1 MSPDDRSLAG
11 IENPFAD
18 RVMRDAWQEPAS
30 EVTGIHEEVFASCRA
45 GLDAARAGRSDSL
58 LIFGEPG
65 SGKTHV
71 INRLRRSVD
80 ETGGADPGLGS
91 VFVYVR
97 LQTSPSCIWQHVRRC
112 LATDLLRNS
121 HGLSQ
126 LQRLVAHQLAEWPD
140 TDGARHPPSYF
151 ERALR
156 VLPQNGE
163 NEAAASYFDRIS
175 EKVSLSWE
183 LHQVLRRLVQR
194 QHFADAQ
201 GWLRGDSISEAALE
215 RLGLSSDEVQDREQ
229 AARNTVTELCR
240 LAGATLPIV
249 FCFDQIE
256 ALQRRPDDDAAFYA
270 FGHMAADLSD
280 SDPNVFIISCIQTTM
295 RDRLLENVHQ
305 ADLARVFRRRTDLQ
319 PLDLAETRALVMCRL
334 DRVPALATMRVGK
347 PLHPFE
353 EKLLESIPKHKR
365 TPREIMRVC
374 SDRFEALQARSV
386 GGARVEE
393 FLSLELE
400 QRKSRDVPVPD
411 AAKRVALGGLPI
423 IWELARASRM
433 SNDGEEA
440 ELRAPEV
447 AIAVCNETNMRSLAG
462 RLARLRAIG
471 ARPLVIARDE
481 RLPIPRTAKKTR
493 QYLTEL
499 ETNGGRL
506 VMITEAATGALAALY
521 SIISD
526 ARAGDLTHLGET
538 VRETTVS
545 NWLRAA
551 MKTDDA
557 LAPLRDLVD
566 DIASTQGSS
575 CDAVMRDLMA
585 LLDERYVV
593 LVEEAVRELPH
604 SREAL
609 VGVAASAPERIG
621 FLAAAP
627 EILYLRTYP
636 RAEA

>member
-1 MSPDDRSLAG
+1 MSSDEHSLAG

-30 EVTGIHEEVFASCRA
+30 EVTGIHDEVFASCRA
-45 GLDAARAGRSDSL
+45 GLDAARSGRSDSL

-71 INRLRRSVD
+71 INRLRRSLD
-80 ETGGADPGLGS
+80 ETRGADPGFGS

-112 LATDLLRNS
+112 LATDLLRNH

-140 TDGARHPPSYF
+140 GDGVRHSPTFF

-156 VLPQNGE
+156 VLPSNGE

-183 LHQVLRRLVQR
+183 LHQVLRCLVQR

-201 GWLRGDSISEAALE
+201 GWLRGDSLSEAALE
-215 RLGLSSDEVQDREQ
+215 RLGLGVEEAQDREQ

-240 LAGATLPIV
+240 LAGATLPIL

-256 ALQRRPDDDAAFYA
+256 ALQRRVDDDAAFYA

-295 RDRLLENVHQ
+295 RDPLLAAMRQPDRE
-305 ADLARVFRRRTDLQ
+305 RVFRRRIDLQ
-319 PLDLAETRALVMCRL
+319 PLELPHMRQLVICRL
-334 DRVPALATMRVGK
+334 DRVPALAAARVRH
-347 PLHPFE
+347 PLHPFDDAF
-353 EKLLESIPKHKR
+353 LESIPKHKR
-365 TPREIMRVC
+365 TPREIMRIC
-374 SDRFEALQARSV
+374 SDRFEALQALPV
-386 GGARVEE
+386 AGAPLEE
-393 FLSLELE
+393 FLESELE
-400 QRKSRDVPVPD
+400 QRRLRDVPVPD
-411 AAKRVALGGLPI
+411 AARRVALGGLPI
-423 IWELARASRM
+423 VWELARASTMR
-433 SNDGEEA
+433 NDGDEV

-447 AIAVCNETNMRSLAG
+447 AIAVCNESNMRSFAG
-462 RLARLRAIG
+462 RLARLRASE
-471 ARPLVIARDE
+471 ARPLVIVRDE
-481 RLPIPRTAKKTR
+481 RLPISPKARRT
-493 QYLTEL
+493 QEYLAEL
-499 ETNGGRL
+499 EAGGTRVVL
-506 VMITEAATGALAALY
+506 ISEAATGALAALY

-526 ARAGDLTHLGET
+526 ARAGDLTYRGET
-538 VRETTVS
+538 VREAKVS
-545 NWLRAA
+545 EWLRAA

-557 LAPLRDLVD
+557 LAPLRELIDDL
-566 DIASTQGSS
+566 ASAQGSA
-575 CDAVMRDLMA
+575 CDTVMRDLMA

-593 LVEEAVRELPH
+593 LVDEAVRELPH

-621 FLAAAP
+621 RLTAEP
-627 EILYLRTYP
+627 EILYLRTQL
-636 RAEA
+636 RGQA